1 MVANTLAKLNDNRR
15 CFIKLGNNLVEKTL
29 PEVRNDLNVEIAN
42 IKQTLDVIY
51 RTMTQQESILNE
63 YEKKYNE
70 LLEPI
75 IKKYDKIEE
84 EQKNK
89 NSEIGGVLA

>member
-1 MVANTLAKLNDNRR
+1 
-15 CFIKLGNNLVEKTL
+15 
-29 PEVRNDLNVEIAN
+29 
-42 IKQTLDVIY
+42 
-51 RTMTQQESILNE
+51 MTQQENIIKE

-70 LLEPI
+70 LLEQI

-89 NSEIGGVLA
+89 NNNLGGVLA

>member
-1 MVANTLAKLNDNRR
+1 
-15 CFIKLGNNLVEKTL
+15 
-29 PEVRNDLNVEIAN
+29 
-42 IKQTLDVIY
+42 
-51 RTMTQQESILNE
+51 MTQQENIINE

-75 IKKYDKIEE
+75 VKKYDKIEE

-89 NSEIGGVLA
+89 NNELGGVLA

>member
-1 MVANTLAKLNDNRR
+1 
-15 CFIKLGNNLVEKTL
+15 
-29 PEVRNDLNVEIAN
+29 
-42 IKQTLDVIY
+42 
-51 RTMTQQESILNE
+51 MTQQENIINE

-89 NSEIGGVLA
+89 NNNLGGVLA

>member
-1 MVANTLAKLNDNRR
+1 
-15 CFIKLGNNLVEKTL
+15 
-29 PEVRNDLNVEIAN
+29 VEIAN

-51 RTMTQQESILNE
+51 RTMTQQENIINE

-89 NSEIGGVLA
+89 NSELGGVLA